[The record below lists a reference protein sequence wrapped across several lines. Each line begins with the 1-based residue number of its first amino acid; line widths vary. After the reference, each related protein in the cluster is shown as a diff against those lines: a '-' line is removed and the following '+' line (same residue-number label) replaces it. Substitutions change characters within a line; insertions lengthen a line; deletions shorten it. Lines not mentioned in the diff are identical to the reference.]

1 MSLGGSLE
9 DLSLLDILQ
18 IVNVSRRTG
27 VLRLAPPSMGTSFIY
42 FAAGNVEDIVGDFS
56 EEGFLAFFEDQDLV
70 DATDLSEAR
79 ERANGDSRMVL
90 RRLLETGALNTQ
102 LLEQARRLEISRRL
116 RNLTQISEG
125 QFNFFLTEAGDEL
138 ESSTVEPF
146 SPLKKSVSPQNLL
159 TQTLTEESLIEWA
172 EPRRPEEAHGPMPA
186 SAAEDQAVQGPVPQ
200 PQAPPEQDPDAVLP
214 EPQKPAFQPAQ
225 PRTFR
230 MKPAR
235 NRITILLA
243 SDESIFRK
251 LLQKRLLEHFADV
264 CIVSSLNDYRL
275 ACTRFLADR
284 TPFVTL
290 VDLLMPTQS
299 SEGYLGGLEL
309 IQDAH
314 QRFPQVKIVLMTDL
328 SDDRI
333 LSVARDNGALAVLPK
348 PGLANLKVDEFEES
362 IRSFADTFCAEVDK
376 MIPPVEEE
384 VASFLSDLGAETP
397 GSGDRI
403 RDQLSLLKGLMG
415 ELASPKESSE
425 ISLLVLRLAAE
436 YFERSVLFLVRKDAF
451 VGLGGFGETGDQEN
465 MTAKVRRL
473 KISAGRGSFLD
484 DAVKG
489 RTSVQKAGQDLSPED
504 KEAMAMLGA
513 YIPPTAVALPMMSRG
528 RVIAMLYGD
537 NAVSG
542 QDLPDLTGMEIF
554 MTQAGMAM
562 EKALLEIQL
571 LHMKRSIPIE
581 KKDEG

>member
-1 MSLGGSLE
+1 
-9 DLSLLDILQ
+9 
-18 IVNVSRRTG
+18 
-27 VLRLAPPSMGTSFIY
+27 
-42 FAAGNVEDIVGDFS
+42 
-56 EEGFLAFFEDQDLV
+56 
-70 DATDLSEAR
+70 
-79 ERANGDSRMVL
+79 
-90 RRLLETGALNTQ
+90 
-102 LLEQARRLEISRRL
+102 
-116 RNLTQISEG
+116 
-125 QFNFFLTEAGDEL
+125 
-138 ESSTVEPF
+138 
-146 SPLKKSVSPQNLL
+146 
-159 TQTLTEESLIEWA
+159 
-172 EPRRPEEAHGPMPA
+172 
-186 SAAEDQAVQGPVPQ
+186 
-200 PQAPPEQDPDAVLP
+200 
-214 EPQKPAFQPAQ
+214 
-225 PRTFR
+225 

-251 LLQKRLLEHFADV
+251 LLRKRLLEHFADV

-275 ACTRFLADR
+275 ACTRLLAER

-309 IQDAH
+309 VQDAH

-328 SDDRI
+328 SDEKI
-333 LSVARDNGALAVLPK
+333 LSVARANGALAILPK

-362 IRSFADTFCAEVDK
+362 IRSFADSFCAEVDK

-384 VASFLSDLGAETP
+384 VASFLSDLGADTP

-436 YFERSVLFLVRKDAF
+436 YFERAVLFLVRKEAF
-451 VGLGGFGETGDQEN
+451 VGLGGFGETGDEEN

-484 DAVKG
+484 DAVK
-489 RTSVQKAGQDLSPED
+489 RRSSIQKAGQDLGPED
-504 KEAMAMLGA
+504 KQAMAMLGA

-542 QDLPDLTGMEIF
+542 QALPDLTGMEIF

-571 LHMKRSIPIE
+571 LHMKRSIPSE
-581 KKDEG
+581 KKGGL